1 MFDAAGGCPRENRIY
16 QYSIADPSPDAVCK
30 MSPDTN
36 TLMAELGP
44 PSSSFMCKVGS
55 SFVNLIA
62 FCIIIVP
69 SRHLTLIDLH
79 VQGCADVLCSS
90 CHVYICALLEL

>member
-1 MFDAAGGCPRENRIY
+1 MTCCCVYDAAGGCPRENRIY

-44 PSSSFMCKVGS
+44 PSSSFMCKVKAC
-55 SFVNLIA
+55 FV
-62 FCIIIVP
+62 C
-69 SRHLTLIDLH
+69 
-79 VQGCADVLCSS
+79 
-90 CHVYICALLEL
+90 LLYHSA